1 MELKILSPDEFKR
14 FDSFFKPNSIAIV
27 GVSKKRGFWWLNNF
41 VQAGFRGKI
50 FPINPNIESHLGIPF
65 YKSILDIPESETIDY
80 CLISIPNKRVP
91 GVLKQCFERNVRLIT
106 IFTSGFSET
115 GIPENIKLEEQIRD
129 MIKENNYKT
138 RVIGP
143 NCMGL
148 YVPNRLHFNYGLSKF
163 KGHISIL
170 SQSGGLA
177 QNISYKLANLGIALS
192 KVVSFGNQVDL
203 DVIDFLKYLND
214 DRSTRFIGIYLE
226 GLKPKKG
233 REFFEIVKKIARK
246 KPIAFWKGGQT
257 PEGARAA
264 QSHTGA
270 IMGSTGSRQLWQA
283 LQKQTGFINVK
294 GFDELIDII
303 VMFNYYNYKKYGDL
317 KGKVCIISIS
327 GGVSVSYT
335 DVLVSEGLT
344 VPRLHESTIEDLT
357 NSLQFLVGNSMKNP
371 VDLASDFFNFASLD
385 KIFTAIKKDKNTD
398 CIIFELNIQYTR
410 MDDPYWI
417 ERTKWIGMFYERL
430 SKSLNEIKKAGK
442 PVLFIIPPIIFFH
455 KLIED
460 WEFFLQRFPVF
471 LSIESAA
478 RALKTFVEYC
488 DFYHRKN
495 KATR

>member
-1 MELKILSPDEFKR
+1 MKQKILDPEEFKK

-41 VQAGFRGKI
+41 IQAGFRGKI

-65 YKSILDIPESETIDY
+65 YKSILDIPSKESIDY
-80 CLISIPNKRVP
+80 CLISIPNKKVP
-91 GVLKQCFERNVRLIT
+91 EVLKQCFQRGIKLVT

-115 GIPENIKLEEQIRD
+115 GIPENIELENKIRT
-129 MIKENNYKT
+129 MVKENDFRT

-163 KGHISIL
+163 RGHVSIL

-177 QNISYKLANLGIALS
+177 QNISYKLGSLGIGLS

-203 DVIDFLKYLND
+203 DVVDFLKYLND
-214 DRSTRFIGIYLE
+214 DRTTRFIGIYLE
-226 GLKPKKG
+226 GLKPNRG
-233 REFFEIVKKIARK
+233 REFFEVVKITCQN
-246 KPIAFWKGGQT
+246 KPVAFWKGGQT

-270 IMGSTGSRQLWQA
+270 IMGSTGSEQLWKA
-283 LQKQTGFINVK
+283 LQKQAGFINVS

-303 VMFNYYNYKKYGDL
+303 VMFNYYDYRKFSSL
-317 KGKVCIISIS
+317 KGKVCVISIS

-335 DVLVSEGLT
+335 DTIVREGLS
-344 VPRLHESTIEDLT
+344 VPRLHEETISRLT
-357 NSLQFLVGNSMKNP
+357 ESLQFQVGNSMKNP
-371 VDLASDFFNFASLD
+371 VDLASDFFNFSSLNQ
-385 KIFTAIKKDKNTD
+385 IFNAIKEDKSTD
-398 CIIFELNIQYTR
+398 SIIFELNIQYTR

-417 ERTKWIGMFYERL
+417 ERSKWISMFYERL
-430 SKSLNEIKKAGK
+430 LKSLNDIKRSGK
-442 PVLFIIPPIIFFH
+442 PVLLIIPPIIFLH

-460 WEFFLQRFPVF
+460 WNFFL
-471 LSIESAA
+471 
-478 RALKTFVEYC
+478 
-488 DFYHRKN
+488 
-495 KATR
+495 